1 MHLRASILYLMDVS
15 RKPPAAAAAVVL
27 LLLLLHASPVCISM
41 ETVAVAVA
49 QFAQLQQFCL
59 SAQRVLLAAVPV
71 VVVFVSSPK
80 SSEKTKNFSHVL
92 C

>member
-1 MHLRASILYLMDVS
+1 MDVS
-15 RKPPAAAAAVVL
+15 RKPPAAVV
-27 LLLLLHASPVCISM
+27 LLLLHASPVCISM

-59 SAQRVLLAAVPV
+59 SAQRVLVAAV

-92 C
+92 CQK